1 MLCKLGKTL
10 GGAIAVLCL
19 VSTLAVAD
27 EMTCAKD
34 DGKGVCIA
42 ATGPDGQTIVV
53 VGEGLKAGEKMDCVN
68 RGNIIACQ
76 AVVLASPPPVIH
88 EMTCAKDDGKGDC
101 VAATGPDGQTIVVV
115 GEGLKAGEK
124 MGCVDR
130 GNIITCQAM

>member
-1 MLCKLGKTL
+1 MLRKIGKTL
-10 GGAIAVLCL
+10 GSAIAVLCL
-19 VSTLAVAD
+19 ISTLAVAD

-42 ATGPDGQTIVV
+42 ATGSDGQTIVV
-53 VGEGLKAGEKMDCVN
+53 VGEGLKVGEKMDCVD

-76 AVVLASPPPVIH
+76 AVVLASPPLVPY
-88 EMTCAKDDGKGDC
+88 EMTCTKDDGKGDC
-101 VAATGPDGQTIVVV
+101 IAATGSDGQTIVVV

>member
-1 MLCKLGKTL
+1 
-10 GGAIAVLCL
+10 VLCL

-42 ATGPDGQTIVV
+42 ATRPDGQTIVV
-53 VGEGLKAGEKMDCVN
+53 VGEGLKAGEQMDCMD